1 MIVKIVIVQST
12 VLTYYKP
19 DLSAQLKQHQ
29 VAL

>member
-19 DLSAQLKQHQ
+19 QLKQHR